1 MIDHSIEQHERYLQT
16 GYCQFRCCLQ
26 AIRIFLYSSQADNHV
41 LEKRNHDKIRTS
53 IRTST
58 NFPQDLHYST
68 LVEEQSLNLQSPAK
82 AL

>member
-26 AIRIFLYSSQADNHV
+26 AIRIFLYSSQADNYV
-41 LEKRNHDKIRTS
+41 LEKINHNKIRTS
-53 IRTST
+53 ANI
-58 NFPQDLHYST
+58 PQDLHYST
-68 LVEEQSLNLQSPAK
+68 LVEEQSLNLQFPAK